1 MKIVIGNYYMT
12 RGMERILIVDQI
24 RLHDSTI
31 FVDHLG
37 RMYYTDGVPTTS
49 GVSDDRRIVSEG

>member
-12 RGMERILIVDQI
+12 RKMERILIVDQI
-24 RLHDSTI
+24 RLHDATI

-37 RMYYTDGVPTTS
+37 RMYHEDGVPTS
-49 GVSDDRRIVSEG
+49 AGVSDDHRIVSEA